1 MGFLLN
7 ADVINGHYLTW
18 IGVVVGLIIG
28 TLYFVYRRRQ
38 SLKYMNVLFD
48 LDKRPWYQ
56 QPPNYPMTFF
66 FSIFGGMVA
75 VTLLNNMPDTGNQR
89 VEFYE
94 VTKMSE
100 RRIRYD
106 FIEYLQ
112 LSNESTKIT
121 YRPKDN
127 QSFSLGQEV
136 EVTIEKGLLGFSQVL
151 NAVPK
156 NS

>member
-1 MGFLLN
+1 MN
-7 ADVINGHYLTW
+7 ADVIDGHYLTL
-18 IGVVVGLIIG
+18 IGVVIGLCIG
-28 TLYFVYRRRQ
+28 VLYFIYRRKQ
-38 SLKYMNVLFD
+38 SLKYMNVIFN

-66 FSIFGGMVA
+66 FSILGGMIA
-75 VTLLNNMPDTGNQR
+75 VSLLNNMPDTGNRR
-89 VEFYE
+89 VEIYK
-94 VTKMSE
+94 VTKMAE

-106 FIEYLQ
+106 FIEYLE
-112 LSNESTKIT
+112 LTNEDGAIT

-127 QSFSLGQEV
+127 QSFSIGQEV

-151 NAVPK
+151 NAVPR